1 MLEDRG
7 LLLLFFSP
15 SVITNKLIN
24 YSDVLK
30 ELASEDEDIGN
41 TLVKQKSVQELLK
54 MSQDYFD
61 LGSYDNNFQPHRNK
75 LFSFNDNQDNA
86 DIFDDADD
94 EVSDDP
100 FYTNIK
106 VYHQDYVQPD
116 SLEKRMENMLGP
128 DFFEDKKFVLFIL
141 FTFILLVLTLSC
153 SIVTVRWCYRT
164 FISKTNPRSSLVS
177 QQQLYQPI
185 TIPITYNSPSPAT
198 IFTDLD
204 TSGEFPDEMFL
215 QGRKLYPGVL

>member
-1 MLEDRG
+1 MIEDRG
-7 LLLLFFSP
+7 LLLLFCSP
-15 SVITNKLIN
+15 SVLANTLVN

-30 ELASEDEDIGN
+30 ELASEDDEDIGN
-41 TLVKQKSVQELLK
+41 TLVKQKTVQELLK

-61 LGSYDNNFQPHRNK
+61 LGSYDNNFQPQRNK
-75 LFSFNDNQDNA
+75 VFSFNDNSN
-86 DIFDDADD
+86 IFDDTED

-116 SLEKRMENMLGP
+116 TLEKRMENMLGR
-128 DFFEDKKFVLFIL
+128 DFFEDKKFVLFVL

-164 FISKTNPRSSLVS
+164 FVSKTNPRSSLVS